1 MYRILLI
8 LSILPIVIAIIARW
22 WFGLRVLSTDGAR
35 ACRCD
40 LDRWLPAPGD
50 DAAVHRAENSAAEFG
65 RELRLKALADW
76 QTRDPKAAAARESTR
91 RFGLAVPPLSGIVAV
106 MAVLVGKIP
115 IIGALAILLG
125 ATALAAV
132 FSLLTLAPELRAI
145 AHSARGVRKNKS
157 FPDEFDE
164 LAVIQCAIAHAWD
177 AAAPPILR
185 WLQRRAIQA

>member
-1 MYRILLI
+1 MYRLLLI
-8 LSILPIVIAIIARW
+8 LSILPIAIALVARW
-22 WFGLRVLSTDGAR
+22 WFGLRVLATGGTR

-40 LDRWLPAPGD
+40 LARWLPAPGD
-50 DAAVHRAENSAAEFG
+50 DAALHRAENSAAEFG

-76 QTRDPKAAAARESTR
+76 HERDPKAAKAREGTR
-91 RFGLAVPPLSGIVAV
+91 RFGIAVPPLSGIVAV

-115 IIGALAILLG
+115 IIGALTILLG

-132 FSLLTLAPELRAI
+132 FSLLTLAAELRAI
-145 AHSARGVRKNKS
+145 AQSALDMRKNKS

-164 LAVIQCAIAHAWD
+164 QAVIQCAIAHAWD

-185 WLQRRAIQA
+185 WLQR